1 MEDFKMKCFGVG
13 RFVRDPVLK
22 EVGETCVCEFSLAVN
37 EYRKINGERK
47 KYTNYFD
54 FVIWDKAAQLID
66 QYCEKG
72 DLLEFYAT
80 ARQDK
85 WNDKETGQP
94 RSKVVFRVD
103 NFSFLTP
110 KSVKEARR
118 KEEEAVETTED

>member
-1 MEDFKMKCFGVG
+1 MKCFGVG
-13 RFVRDPVLK
+13 RFVRDPELK
-22 EVGETCVCEFSLAVN
+22 EVGETYVCEFSLAVN

-118 KEEEAVETTED
+118 KEEETVETTED